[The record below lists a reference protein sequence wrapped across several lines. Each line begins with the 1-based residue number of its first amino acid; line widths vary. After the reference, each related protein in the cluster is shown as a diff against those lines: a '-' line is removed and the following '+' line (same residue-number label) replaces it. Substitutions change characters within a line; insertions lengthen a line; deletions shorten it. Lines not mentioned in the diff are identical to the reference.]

1 MITGWD
7 HMHVVCGDLEGA
19 VKFFV
24 EHFHGKE
31 TSRGVI
37 RGLPMVRVDVMGL
50 DVAFIGTDP
59 KSSLLQVGKGQ
70 RGLDHMGFKV
80 DDLDKTLQE
89 LTAKGITLNT
99 QPGVT
104 AAGGKYAFINGPE
117 GIRIELLER
126 K

>member
-7 HMHVVCGDLEGA
+7 HIHVVCEDVEGA

-24 EHFHGKE
+24 EHFRGKE
-31 TSRGVI
+31 TSRQVV
-37 RGLPMVRVDVMGL
+37 RGFPMVRVDVMGF

-59 KSSLLQVGKGQ
+59 KSSLLQPGKGQ

-80 DDLDKTLQE
+80 NDLDKTLEE

-99 QPGVT
+99 KPGLT
-104 AAGGKYAFINGPE
+104 AAGVKYAFINGPE
-117 GIRIELLER
+117 GIRIELIER
-126 K
+126 Q